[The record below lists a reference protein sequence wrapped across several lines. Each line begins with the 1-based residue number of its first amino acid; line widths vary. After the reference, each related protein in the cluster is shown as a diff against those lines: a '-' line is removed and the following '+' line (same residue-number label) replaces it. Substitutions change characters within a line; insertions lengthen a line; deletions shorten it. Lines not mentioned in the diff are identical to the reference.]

1 MEERLISMDVNV
13 FTFVFLLLI
22 FLGLQM
28 QITKLTKK
36 IDILLNSR
44 K

>member
-1 MEERLISMDVNV
+1 MDQFFTLDVNV
-13 FTFVFLLLI
+13 FTFVFLLFM

-28 QITKLTKK
+28 QIRKISKK
-36 IDILLNSR
+36 IDELAQR